1 VIRIAFLGCDST
13 HTEAFANL
21 INFPG
26 APYYGLAR
34 VVSIWGEDS
43 SQLISKAKSLRIDR
57 VASSPQEALENVD
70 LAMVIGRFGDSHFAP
85 AMAAI
90 KARIP
95 TFVDK
100 PFTVSSAEARLLSD
114 KAYENNV
121 PLLSASPL
129 RFSKEV
135 VDLKRFIGSGELVD
149 SVVVSVPATCTD
161 LGLDLRL
168 NSAFFYGIHGL
179 EMLLELTGHN
189 VKDVSVNYGAE
200 IISAQIEFGNGLS
213 ALLQLVR
220 NVPEFYEV
228 KIYSKSGE
236 QHQNI
241 ALDGSYYKHE
251 LSSILKDFMTGQPV
265 VPIKSTLTAI
275 EILERIDRDD
285 PYKLT

>member
-1 VIRIAFLGCDST
+1 MIRIAFLGCDST

-26 APYYGLAR
+26 APFYGLAR

-43 SQLISKAKSLRIDR
+43 SQLVSKAKSLRIDR
-57 VASSPQEALENVD
+57 VAPSPQESLENVD

-90 KARIP
+90 EARIP

-100 PFTVSSAEARLLSD
+100 PFTVSSTEARLLSD

-121 PLLSASPL
+121 PLLSSSPL

-179 EMLLELTGHN
+179 EMLLELTGHK

-200 IISAQIEFGNGLS
+200 IISAQIEFNNGLS

-251 LSSILKDFMTGQPV
+251 LSLILKDFMTGQPV